1 MRTLMDSSSVNALSR
16 SAMDFAAAAPPRGKA
31 STLVGW
37 RGANRAPAQKAPRI
51 STSAVRMM
59 RARLDVL
66 IALMVVVPSDP
77 LDSDSIRKI
86 SKQVTALVLILGA
99 F

>member
-51 STSAVRMM
+51 STSAARKM
-59 RARLDVL
+59 RVRLDVL
-66 IALMVVVPSDP
+66 ILLMPVVPSDP
-77 LDSDSIRKI
+77 LDSDRTRNILI
-86 SKQVTALVLILGA
+86 QVPAPPGLSVA
-99 F
+99 W